1 MDIKQLV
8 KEMPKAELH
17 VHIEGTL
24 EPKMLLDL
32 AAKNGVR
39 IPYKTLAD
47 VEAAYEFEDLQ
58 SFLDIYYAG
67 ASVLINESDFFD
79 LMYAYLKRCQA
90 ENIVHAEI
98 MFDPQ
103 THLERGIS
111 FETMFNGYHKAL
123 LQAEQEWGQSANLI
137 MCFLRHL
144 YAESGVE
151 VLKEAE
157 PFKQHILS
165 VGLDSSELGH
175 PPEKFEAVYAEA
187 AKQGYRCVAHA
198 GEEGDP
204 SYIWGALDILNVE
217 RIDHGV
223 RCLEDDLLVQRLIDE
238 QIPLTICPLSN
249 VRLCVYDKLEDHPIL
264 KMLEQNILVTV
275 NSDDPPYFGG
285 YLIDNFTAMVDA
297 LGLNQNQALALAS
310 NSIKA
315 AFVDEASKNQWLDQI
330 ERFA

>member
-8 KEMPKAELH
+8 QEMPKAELH

-24 EPKMLLDL
+24 EPKMLLEL
-32 AAKNGVR
+32 AEKNNVE

-79 LMYAYLKRCQA
+79 LMYAYMNRCKK

-111 FETMFNGYHKAL
+111 FETMFNGYHRAL
-123 LQAEQEWGQSANLI
+123 KQAEQEWGQSANLI

-144 YAESGVE
+144 SADSGMDL
-151 VLKEAE
+151 LKEAE
-157 PFKQHILS
+157 PFKEHILS

-204 SYIWGALDILNVE
+204 SYIWGALDILNVD

-223 RCLEDDLLVQRLIDE
+223 RCLEDDALVKRLISE
-238 QIPLTICPLSN
+238 QIPLTVCPLSN

-264 KMLEQNILVTV
+264 KMLEQDILVTV

-285 YLIDNFTAMVDA
+285 YLVDNFAAMVDA
-297 LGLNQNQALALAS
+297 LDFNQAQAIALAK

-315 AFVDEASKNQWLDQI
+315 AFVGEDAKKQWLEKI
-330 ERFA
+330 EEFA